1 MSQVLQEC
9 RLKRYIYLIYL
20 GRETSCISCTINTPY
35 LTSRYRKKVFGI
47 VAIFGK
53 VRYLGGSQLFSA
65 REESWVESV
74 DV

>member
-9 RLKRYIYLIYL
+9 RLKRKVHFMYL
-20 GRETSCISCTINTPY
+20 GRETSCTSCTINTPY
-35 LTSRYRKKVFGI
+35 LTSRYRKRVFGI

-65 REESWVESV
+65 RTLEFVRRKLE
-74 DV
+74 